1 MDRMISRILYFL
13 LFFSASS
20 AIAQSTL
27 LQSGP
32 MVGYADK
39 DKVLLWVQTN
49 SPAIIKFKYWDSDYP
64 DVLYYTREDS
74 AKSDNGFVSKVF
86 AQPLLPG
93 KLYQYELLINDK
105 AVSLNY
111 PLRFHS
117 QPLHPPDTFKVAL
130 GSCAS
135 FSEDDEVNRIF
146 LSIADKKPDLMIWLG
161 DNVYLMDEDWES
173 KKTLIEAYTK
183 QRSLAQM
190 QALLGSV
197 HNYAIWDDHDYGPD
211 NSDSTFCYKNV
222 SKEVF
227 EMFWGNPSFGIE
239 GKGVSTSWCWSK
251 VQFFLMDNRSF
262 RAPNRP
268 RKRTNPYFGKMQVD
282 WLIDSLKKC
291 TSDFKLIATG
301 NQMLPTGFIP
311 GEAYSKYRREKK
323 YLLRRIEKENIKGVI
338 FISGDRHFS
347 ELSREK
353 RKGTYPLYELTV
365 SPLTSTAITREFNFN
380 YWRVNGTF
388 VGKRN
393 FSLLEFFKGEQ
404 GRQVRIGIYDSK
416 GKVLWQKIIG
426 VKDLS

>member
-211 NSDSTFCYKNV
+211 NSDSTFCLK
-222 SKEVF
+222 
-227 EMFWGNPSFGIE
+227 MFLKRCLKCFGEI
-239 GKGVSTSWCWSK
+239 
-251 VQFFLMDNRSF
+251 L
-262 RAPNRP
+262 
-268 RKRTNPYFGKMQVD
+268 
-282 WLIDSLKKC
+282 
-291 TSDFKLIATG
+291 
-301 NQMLPTGFIP
+301 
-311 GEAYSKYRREKK
+311 
-323 YLLRRIEKENIKGVI
+323 
-338 FISGDRHFS
+338 
-347 ELSREK
+347 
-353 RKGTYPLYELTV
+353 
-365 SPLTSTAITREFNFN
+365 
-380 YWRVNGTF
+380 
-388 VGKRN
+388 
-393 FSLLEFFKGEQ
+393 LLELKEKGSALHGVGQRCNFF
-404 GRQVRIGIYDSK
+404 
-416 GKVLWQKIIG
+416 
-426 VKDLS
+426 